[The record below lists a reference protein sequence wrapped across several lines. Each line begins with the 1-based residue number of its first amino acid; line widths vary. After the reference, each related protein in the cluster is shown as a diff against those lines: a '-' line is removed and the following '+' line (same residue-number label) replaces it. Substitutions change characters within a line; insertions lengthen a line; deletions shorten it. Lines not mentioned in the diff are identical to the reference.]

1 LAIESCVKIWAKS
14 ETKKFF
20 FFTAVFVIALHLDD
34 KSPAFTAVFVIALH
48 LGDKSPGLRKN
59 FLSPIS
65 TKLGRQVVPLHLG
78 SQPKHELYWT

>member
-1 LAIESCVKIWAKS
+1 MLKFGPNRRQKV
-14 ETKKFF
+14 FF

-34 KSPAFTAVFVIALH
+34 KSPGFTAVFVIALH